1 MKKTNNKETPW
12 MLDKFD
18 FMCNKADYIRY
29 GSYQDLKRKY
39 KDLLKDHESVLDML
53 NTNAGIGKY
62 GTYEE
67 LSKKYE
73 DLWSNYQSLA
83 NILDTTVGRLTYQN
97 MMLDK
102 AREAYKY
109 ITAED
114 RDKPIE

>member
-1 MKKTNNKETPW
+1 MKTDE
-12 MLDKFD
+12 
-18 FMCNKADYIRY
+18 
-29 GSYQDLKRKY
+29 
-39 KDLLKDHESVLDML
+39 
-53 NTNAGIGKY
+53 GKY

-73 DLWSNYQSLA
+73 DLLKL
-83 NILDTTVGRLTYQN
+83 LDTTNGRLAYQN

-114 RDKPIE
+114 RDKQI

>member
-1 MKKTNNKETPW
+1 MMKTDE
-12 MLDKFD
+12 
-18 FMCNKADYIRY
+18 
-29 GSYQDLKRKY
+29 
-39 KDLLKDHESVLDML
+39 
-53 NTNAGIGKY
+53 GKY

-73 DLWSNYQSLA
+73 DLLKL
-83 NILDTTVGRLTYQN
+83 LDTTNGRLAYQN

-114 RDKPIE
+114 RDKEI

>member
-1 MKKTNNKETPW
+1 MKKKIEETRDERIERL
-12 MLDKFD
+12 LDQLE
-18 FMCNKADYIRY
+18 MANRMA
-29 GSYQDLKRKY
+29 SYWYNEAQKG
-39 KDLLKDHESVLDML
+39 
-53 NTNAGIGKY
+53 NGKY

-73 DLWSNYQSLA
+73 NLWKDYQSLLKL
-83 NILDTTVGRLTYQN
+83 LDTANGRLAYQN

-114 RDKPIE
+114 RDKEI